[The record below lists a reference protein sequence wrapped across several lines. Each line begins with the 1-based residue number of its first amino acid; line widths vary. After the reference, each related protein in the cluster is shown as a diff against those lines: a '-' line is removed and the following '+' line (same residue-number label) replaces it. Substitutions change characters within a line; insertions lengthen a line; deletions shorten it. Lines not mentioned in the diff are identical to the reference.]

1 MTKHVPHLALIAAL
15 MLGGV
20 ALAAQESD
28 RDSFIGI
35 VKTVSDSAISVER
48 GATMFAFVI
57 NAKTHVAARGATSKT
72 RENLAAGKAGLTVP
86 DVVQAGD
93 QVFIKYEWKDGAR
106 IATDIQL
113 RARVVN
119 R

>member
-1 MTKHVPHLALIAAL
+1 MTKHIPQLALIAAL

-20 ALAAQESD
+20 AVAAQESEH
-28 RDSFIGI
+28 DSFIGI

-48 GATMFAFVI
+48 GATMFAFAI
-57 NAKTHVAARGATSKT
+57 NSKTHVAARGATSKT
-72 RENLAAGKAGLTVP
+72 RQNLAAGKAGLTVP
-86 DVVQAGD
+86 DVVQVGD

-106 IATDIQL
+106 VATDIQL
-113 RARVVN
+113 RARVVS